1 MGNVIEFLARLGED
15 ASLRHASDEA
25 LADLIS
31 EAGMSEAVTALHA
44 AVGHNIYFS
53 GQMPSPQREVEEPEE
68 EEEEDDEDEDDEDG
82 EKPPRRSPRLP
93 VPGSR
98 H

>member
-31 EAGMSEAVTALHA
+31 EAGLSEAVTALHA
-44 AVGHNIYFS
+44 GVGHNIYFG

-68 EEEEDDEDEDDEDG
+68 EEEEEDDEDDEDG